1 MASSWASS
9 EKGKLVT
16 LTKKFSRSDLHTAKE
31 KDVVVISSSS
41 PSYSEAA
48 TPSTKKSSHASEN
61 SPIASIETEN
71 EKFNSKRQR
80 STKRSLRLSVFRR
93 KVGSETRGSND
104 KNNARRTTSLGP
116 NVIKEEPIEKKVK
129 EIPDKKAKNPSSSFP
144 YPKPDTK
151 TKKGFCCS
159 FRQLSRKRLIEPDS
173 TLSVQEPCTILTP
186 EYGPLGIS
194 KGNSRNSTAPNS
206 PKPESS
212 IMPTSNSFEQHLLS
226 AVQPSTLPTR
236 RKRFFNPF
244 FFQCC
249 FSIQK
254 C

>member
-16 LTKKFSRSDLHTAKE
+16 LTKKFSRSDLHTPKK
-31 KDVVVISSSS
+31 KDVVVISSS

-48 TPSTKKSSHASEN
+48 PSIKKYSHTSEN
-61 SPIASIETEN
+61 PPLASTETEN

-104 KNNARRTTSLGP
+104 KSNARRTTSLGP
-116 NVIKEEPIEKKVK
+116 NFIKEEIPEKKVK
-129 EIPDKKAKNPSSSFP
+129 DPSPSFP

-159 FRQLSRKRLIEPDS
+159 FRQLSRKRLIEPNS
-173 TLSVQEPCTILTP
+173 TLSVHEPCTILTP
-186 EYGPLGIS
+186 EYGPTGIS

-206 PKPESS
+206 PKYESS

-226 AVQPSTLPTR
+226 AVQPSTLPIR
-236 RKRFFNPF
+236 RKKFFDP

-249 FSIQK
+249 YFFCSK